1 MRHCVKV
8 DRRARSMLA
17 GAPPPEVP
25 RPGGRPSIAA
35 AVAET
40 RSPTAAQAASI
51 KRTDSAVRCH
61 AAR

>member
-1 MRHCVKV
+1 MRHCAKV
-8 DRRARSMLA
+8 DRGARSMLA
-17 GAPPPEVP
+17 GAPPPELLP
-25 RPGGRPSIAA
+25 PGGRPSIAA

-51 KRTDSAVRCH
+51 KRAARAVPCH